1 MDARDFDHL
10 TKDLADRLSRRGL
23 AGFLAGFLALRGL
36 TAETAAKKKKKKR
49 KKPCQTISIQKRG
62 KKKKGKKRK
71 PCQIACVPDCA
82 DAVCGGDGCG
92 GSCGSC
98 DSGAG
103 QECVA
108 GKCANYKILT

>member
-49 KKPCQTISIQKRG
+49 KKPCQTILVQKRG

-71 PCQIACVPDCA
+71 RCQIACAPNCTG
-82 DAVCGGDGCG
+82 AVCGDDGCG

-98 DSGAG
+98 YSNLG
-103 QECVA
+103 
-108 GKCANYKILT
+108 